1 MKGISSFEEIV
12 NYNYFSSKMESQSE
26 TSREKARKAS
36 RELIKSRNDTSGK
49 VRPIF
54 LSLNLREWSM
64 NVISR
69 FTIRWNRE
77 IRDWQFSLFFV
88 ILSEKLANCCVISSE
103 IAKIRGIGNERD
115 WQFRTEVKRDSVKY
129 QTLLSRVNFPWMWVH
144 WAITSSLIDM

>member
-54 LSLNLREWSM
+54 VSLNLREWSM

-69 FTIRWNRE
+69 FTIRWDRE
-77 IRDWQFSLFFV
+77 IRDWQSSLFFV

-103 IAKIRGIGNERD
+103 IAKIRGIGHEWNLTI
-115 WQFRTEVKRDSVKY
+115 WNWSKTWFREMLNIAFECEFT
-129 QTLLSRVNFPWMWVH
+129 VNVNSPSH
-144 WAITSSLIDM
+144 H

>member
-12 NYNYFSSKMESQSE
+12 NYNCFSSKMESQSE

-54 LSLNLREWSM
+54 FYLNLREWSM

-69 FTIRWNRE
+69 FTIRWDRE
-77 IRDWQFSLFFV
+77 IRD
-88 ILSEKLANCCVISSE
+88 
-103 IAKIRGIGNERD
+103 
-115 WQFRTEVKRDSVKY
+115 
-129 QTLLSRVNFPWMWVH
+129 
-144 WAITSSLIDM
+144 

>member
-54 LSLNLREWSM
+54 VSLNLREWSM

-69 FTIRWNRE
+69 FTIRWNSE
-77 IRDWQFSLFFV
+77 IRD
-88 ILSEKLANCCVISSE
+88 
-103 IAKIRGIGNERD
+103 
-115 WQFRTEVKRDSVKY
+115 
-129 QTLLSRVNFPWMWVH
+129 
-144 WAITSSLIDM
+144 

>member
-54 LSLNLREWSM
+54 VSLNLREWSM

-77 IRDWQFSLFFV
+77 IRD
-88 ILSEKLANCCVISSE
+88 
-103 IAKIRGIGNERD
+103 
-115 WQFRTEVKRDSVKY
+115 
-129 QTLLSRVNFPWMWVH
+129 
-144 WAITSSLIDM
+144 

>member
-69 FTIRWNRE
+69 FTIRWNSE
-77 IRDWQFSLFFV
+77 IRD
-88 ILSEKLANCCVISSE
+88 
-103 IAKIRGIGNERD
+103 
-115 WQFRTEVKRDSVKY
+115 
-129 QTLLSRVNFPWMWVH
+129 
-144 WAITSSLIDM
+144 

>member
-12 NYNYFSSKMESQSE
+12 NYNCFSSKMESQSE

-54 LSLNLREWSM
+54 FYLNLREWSM

-69 FTIRWNRE
+69 FTICKNRE
-77 IRDWQFSLFFV
+77 IR
-88 ILSEKLANCCVISSE
+88 E
-103 IAKIRGIGNERD
+103 
-115 WQFRTEVKRDSVKY
+115 
-129 QTLLSRVNFPWMWVH
+129 
-144 WAITSSLIDM
+144 

>member
-54 LSLNLREWSM
+54 VSLNLREWSM

-69 FTIRWNRE
+69 FTIRWDRE
-77 IRDWQFSLFFV
+77 IRDWQSSLFFV
-88 ILSEKLANCCVISSE
+88 ILSEKLAKFCVISRGN
-103 IAKIRGIGNERD
+103 AKITGIGHELNFAILNWSET
-115 WQFRTEVKRDSVKY
+115 WFREMLKISLKREFSIN
-129 QTLLSRVNFPWMWVH
+129 VN
-144 WAITSSLIDM
+144 SLTNH